1 MHKRADCH
9 LPANYILCDQS
20 SVCLSCTE
28 IVYCSEICKMSGS
41 YYRMMTPGCS
51 KICPQ
56 ALFTRKKAPL
66 NFLLFFMR
74 ILLQCFLFCLS
85 FLILSE
91 TLWREAWG
99 EIHLLLV
106 ALVVCFFF
114 LLQTTWQSRK
124 WFFSN
129 VLRLF
134 DNLQEEF
141 TRGSHRLKW
150 DNRPPKLKWFIT
162 KLGGSLND
170 QYIIVPR
177 PHFAQP

>member
-74 ILLQCFLFCLS
+74 ILIQCFLFCLS

-106 ALVVCFFF
+106 ALVVCFFHYRPRDSLESSSF
-114 LLQTTWQSRK
+114 QTYCDCLTICKKS
-124 WFFSN
+124 
-129 VLRLF
+129 
-134 DNLQEEF
+134 
-141 TRGSHRLKW
+141 
-150 DNRPPKLKWFIT
+150 
-162 KLGGSLND
+162 SLED
-170 QYIIVPR
+170 HIVWNGTTD
-177 PHFAQP
+177 HLS